1 MLSGIFPSY
10 SFAQKRYGSN
20 LKMNCLNITLHV
32 TPVKPDIFRIS
43 QYRIILYFFC
53 LLQKRCVAAHRRDHF
68 CIHFWM
74 LPAGERAFSVI
85 CIIYTVNDPVD
96 QSISLH
102 FRSYNQR
109 KISVPFFL
117 SHIKSSTLTAI
128 STIVRITR
136 YKAAPICQ
144 PTVI

>member
-1 MLSGIFPSY
+1 MKKLVFAVIAAVAMVSVCTLSATVVSCGDDKNDVNNPIIDPSQARERFEQFKKDWANYPGAVSVWKGASCFCPQPTLSMPVNNASDSTPNNIFLI
-10 SFAQKRYGSN
+10 N
-20 LKMNCLNITLHV
+20 
-32 TPVKPDIFRIS
+32 
-43 QYRIILYFFC
+43 
-53 LLQKRCVAAHRRDHF
+53 
-68 CIHFWM
+68 
-74 LPAGERAFSVI
+74 
-85 CIIYTVNDPVD
+85 
-96 QSISLH
+96 